1 MSYTMNTTAS
11 PYTYGNVTVTVP
23 PMGQNGY
30 VYTSSG
36 TNGTWANPGYAVNN
50 TAATLKQS
58 GTLELNGKNA
68 DLKINGVSLT
78 ETLVSIQEMLGVM
91 KMDSA
96 LEKEFDELKEA
107 GIQYRRLRDKFREQK
122 EVWDTLKK
130 QDL

>member
-1 MSYTMNTTAS
+1 MSYTLNTTAS

-30 VYTSSG
+30 VYTTSG
-36 TNGTWANPGYAVNN
+36 TNGTWANPTVTD
-50 TAATLKQS
+50 TAAKLNQS

-91 KMDSA
+91 KMDPA
-96 LEKEFDELKEA
+96 LEREFDELKQA
-107 GIQYRRLRDKFREQK
+107 GVQYRRLRDKFQQQK
-122 EVWDTLKK
+122 DIWDTLKT